1 MFKVRC
7 ATQAGCLLQAILGLR
22 ETSTTPATRLCNQ
35 VSWQSVCLGT
45 VKDRMA
51 SLQFKNYS
59 SFHEENT
66 HTNTHTASRLEESSR
81 SDQISRSVVSY
92 SLRPHE
98 SHHARTPCPSPAPPK
113 EIISDQKR
121 EGLQMKNIVFQ
132 EILKGRQNFNL
143 QSYGMVCV
151 LCRQRGRTRS
161 WKVSG
166 VCR

>member
-1 MFKVRC
+1 MVLQCLSICRERKDRMFKVRC
-7 ATQAGCLLQAILGLR
+7 ATQAGYLLQAIQGLQ

-66 HTNTHTASRLEESSR
+66 HTNTHIASRLEESSR
-81 SDQISRSVVSY
+81 SDQISRSVVSD

-98 SHHARTPCPSPAPPK
+98 SHHTRPPCPSPAPPK
-113 EIISDQKR
+113 EIISD
-121 EGLQMKNIVFQ
+121 
-132 EILKGRQNFNL
+132 
-143 QSYGMVCV
+143 
-151 LCRQRGRTRS
+151 
-161 WKVSG
+161 
-166 VCR
+166 